1 MATYIKPEAIKDASL
16 PIGKVAAMSE
26 DERLAFLVSLGL
38 GNLTEVPDDG
48 KVYGRTH
55 GEWVEVGDGDW
66 KYWGNITPTK
76 DTIKYKFMPLSEAK
90 EVYIVI
96 RRTTKTGSGITWFGV
111 IDNFLTLAGVCYSN
125 NYTQDWAAHIIADIE
140 TKSIR
145 SDFNYNMN
153 PQALLIDN
161 RIIAE
166 NKWGISFGSAD
177 SIAGDEVIHI
187 WYK

>member
-1 MATYIKPEAIKDASL
+1 MVLHPTR
-16 PIGKVAAMSE
+16 G
-26 DERLAFLVSLGL
+26 G
-38 GNLTEVPDDG
+38 G
-48 KVYGRTH
+48 
-55 GEWVEVGDGDW
+55 

-76 DTIKYKFMPLSEAK
+76 DTIKYKFMSLSEAK

-96 RRTTKTGSGITWFGV
+96 KRTTKNGSGITWFGV
-111 IDNFLTLAGVCYSN
+111 IDNLLTLAGSCYGGD
-125 NYTQDWAAHIIADIE
+125 YTKDWAAHIIADIE

-145 SDFNYNMN
+145 SDFNFNTS